1 MSFSAT
7 AVARSAT
14 SRRSSSRARAHV
26 RVHLRLRGLDE
37 ALRFSARGVD
47 QPLLLVRRVLQGLR
61 ADGRRLGKRRAE
73 PRLVLLLLARGLGAR
88 RLRLVERLLDRLRAL
103 GHLREER
110 LVEQPLQ
117 DQQQDD
123 EVQELD
129 DQRLVE
135 ADEAAASCPPSLAA
149 SAMPGASN
157 TSRTTIRATV
167 PIHSR
172 TR

>member
-1 MSFSAT
+1 
-7 AVARSAT
+7 
-14 SRRSSSRARAHV
+14 
-26 RVHLRLRGLDE
+26 
-37 ALRFSARGVD
+37 
-47 QPLLLVRRVLQGLR
+47 
-61 ADGRRLGKRRAE
+61 
-73 PRLVLLLLARGLGAR
+73 LLARGFGAR

-135 ADEAAASCPPSLAA
+135 ADEAAALVPALARRQRDARRQQHQENDDTRDGADPFPFTLMHSEVSSISRCPTKVCENYHAIPLGVNCHARPHEREMTPPPTTTSPS
-149 SAMPGASN
+149 
-157 TSRTTIRATV
+157 
-167 PIHSR
+167 
-172 TR
+172 